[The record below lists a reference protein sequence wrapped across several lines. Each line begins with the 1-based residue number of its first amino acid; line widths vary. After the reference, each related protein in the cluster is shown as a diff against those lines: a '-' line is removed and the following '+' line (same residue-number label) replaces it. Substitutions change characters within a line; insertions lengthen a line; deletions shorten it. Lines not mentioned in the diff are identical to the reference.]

1 MLYPL
6 KYEPILMLKIWG
18 GQKLKRLYNTD
29 EYDNIGESWLV
40 SAIAGN
46 ESIVKSGFLKDNSLS
61 ELVEVYL
68 NDLVGNEVYRR
79 YGNDFPLLVKVID
92 AADDLSIQV
101 HPNDEIAKER
111 HNSFGKNEMWYI
123 LENAVAFDRFLNRF
137 VVRPCAEFF
146 LFDKRKRRIV
156 LFGERRRKIPRDHH
170 IDIVF
175 VRTYF

>member
-6 KYEPILMLKIWG
+6 KFEPILMPKIWG

-29 EYDNIGESWLV
+29 KYDNIGESWLV
-40 SAIAGN
+40 STIAGN
-46 ESIVKSGFLKDNSLS
+46 ESIVESGFLKDNSLS

-123 LENAVAFDRFLNRF
+123 LDCDKEAFVYAGFN
-137 VVRPCAEFF
+137 
-146 LFDKRKRRIV
+146 
-156 LFGERRRKIPRDHH
+156 RKITEKEYLKA
-170 IDIVF
+170 VENN
-175 VRTYF
+175 TLEE

>member
-6 KYEPILMLKIWG
+6 KFEPIPMPKIWG

-68 NDLVGNEVYRR
+68 NDLVGNEVYRISSTATR
-79 YGNDFPLLVKVID
+79 RHSSMQDSIVK
-92 AADDLSIQV
+92 
-101 HPNDEIAKER
+101 
-111 HNSFGKNEMWYI
+111 
-123 LENAVAFDRFLNRF
+123 
-137 VVRPCAEFF
+137 
-146 LFDKRKRRIV
+146 
-156 LFGERRRKIPRDHH
+156 
-170 IDIVF
+170 
-175 VRTYF
+175 

>member
-6 KYEPILMLKIWG
+6 KFKSILMPKIWG

-29 EYDNIGESWLV
+29 KYDNIGESWLV

-46 ESIVKSGFLKDNSLS
+46 ESIVESGFLKDNSLS

-123 LENAVAFDRFLNRF
+123 LDCDKEAFVYAGFNADQIGRASCR
-137 VVRPCAEFF
+137 
-146 LFDKRKRRIV
+146 
-156 LFGERRRKIPRDHH
+156 ER
-170 IDIVF
+170 V
-175 VRTYF
+175 

>member
-6 KYEPILMLKIWG
+6 KFEPIPMPKIWG

-68 NDLVGNEVYRR
+68 NEHYSVENQAE
-79 YGNDFPLLVKVID
+79 ID
-92 AADDLSIQV
+92 KAYEDA
-101 HPNDEIAKER
+101 PK
-111 HNSFGKNEMWYI
+111 
-123 LENAVAFDRFLNRF
+123 
-137 VVRPCAEFF
+137 AE
-146 LFDKRKRRIV
+146 
-156 LFGERRRKIPRDHH
+156 
-170 IDIVF
+170 
-175 VRTYF
+175 